1 MSVAQFHKG
10 LDNVR
15 SAIDVALRDHNIQGA
30 VVSQSTHGSEPG
42 DAVFTVTVMGQVV
55 DQKFTREEIEDSG
68 QAIDHF
74 AAMKVRTLVSPFVR

>member
-1 MSVAQFHKG
+1 MSVDQFHKG

-15 SAIDVALRDHNIQGA
+15 SAIDAALRDHNIQGA
-30 VVSQSTHGSEPG
+30 VVSHTTHGSEPG
-42 DAVFTVTVMGQVV
+42 DAVFTVTVKGRAV
-55 DQKFTREEIEDSG
+55 DQKFTRDEIEDSG